1 MNSQCKKVP
10 PMSTTLDVEQI
21 EAMPE
26 IDQTRLSRFEETVE
40 TYGVAL
46 ERLARAYEANPDV
59 RRDLLQEILIALWQ
73 SLDGFDDRCSVRT
86 WVYRVAHNT
95 AASHVSRRLRMKN
108 HFFVALEDVPEPAD
122 GREIENAAVEKDALA
137 RLYELIHQLKP
148 LDRQVMVAYMEG
160 MDAAATAEIT
170 GLSARNVATKIHRIK
185 QILARRFQAGGAQQG
200 GAI

>member
-1 MNSQCKKVP
+1 
-10 PMSTTLDVEQI
+10 LDVEQV

-26 IDQTRLSRFEETVE
+26 IEQSRDSKFEEALKVF
-40 TYGVAL
+40 GPAL
-46 ERLARAYEANPDV
+46 ERLARAYEADAET

-73 SLDGFDDRCSVRT
+73 SLEGFDNRCSLRT

-108 HFFVALEDVPEPAD
+108 QFFVALEDIPEPAD
-122 GREIENAAVEKDALA
+122 GEESENAAVEHDALGKI
-137 RLYELIHQLKP
+137 YELIQQLKT
-148 LDRQVMVAYMEG
+148 LDRQVMLAYLEG

-185 QILARRFQAGGAQQG
+185 HILARRFQGAGAEQG

>member
-1 MNSQCKKVP
+1 
-10 PMSTTLDVEQI
+10 MSTTLDVEQI

-108 HFFVALEDVPEPAD
+108 HFFVAL
-122 GREIENAAVEKDALA
+122 
-137 RLYELIHQLKP
+137 
-148 LDRQVMVAYMEG
+148 
-160 MDAAATAEIT
+160 
-170 GLSARNVATKIHRIK
+170 
-185 QILARRFQAGGAQQG
+185 
-200 GAI
+200 

>member
-1 MNSQCKKVP
+1 
-10 PMSTTLDVEQI
+10 MSTTLDVEQI

-122 GREIENAAVEKDALA
+122 GRESESAAVEQDALTK
-137 RLYELIHQLKP
+137 LYELIQQLKT
-148 LDRQVMVAYMEG
+148 LDRQVMLAYLEG